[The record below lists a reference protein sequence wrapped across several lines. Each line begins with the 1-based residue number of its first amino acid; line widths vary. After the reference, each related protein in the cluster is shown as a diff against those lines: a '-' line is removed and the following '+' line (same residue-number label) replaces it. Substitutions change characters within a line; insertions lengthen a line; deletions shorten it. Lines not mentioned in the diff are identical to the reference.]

1 MRLGIVGLGLIG
13 GSFALGVR
21 RAMPEARIIGHDRDE
36 ASTDEAIKRGV
47 IEESATWR
55 DLGSCDV
62 VLIAVPVRQM
72 QDVLAALSPVLSE
85 GVVLTD
91 AGSTKGA
98 VIDAARTV
106 LNDRIAQFVPGHP
119 IAGRE
124 KSGVAAAA
132 GELFEGRH
140 VVLTPLPENSPET
153 VDKIEALWQA
163 CGARV
168 VRLDAPGH
176 DRVFASVSHLPHAI
190 AFALVDE
197 LASRPNARQLF
208 TFAASGFRDF
218 TRIAGSSPDMWR
230 DISLDNAAAIADE
243 CRRMEAKLAEIRLAI
258 EAGDGDALF
267 ALMQR
272 ARDAREK
279 WMAGELE
286 GFRDDAA

>member
-72 QDVLAALSPVLSE
+72 KDVLAALSPVLSE

>member
-132 GELFEGRH
+132 GELFEERH

-168 VRLDAPGH
+168 VRMDAPGH

-258 EAGDGDALF
+258 EAGDGDVLF